1 MESRKQKIKE
11 LIINRLN
18 LKLNI
23 EDFGDDTPLFK
34 SKAEG
39 GIELDSVDTLEI
51 AVGLMNEF
59 DVEISDDDMHIFQ
72 SVNAINDFLEEN
84 S

>member
-18 LKLNI
+18 LNLKV

-34 SKAEG
+34 PKEEG

-51 AVGLMNEF
+51 AVGIMNEF
-59 DVEISDDDMHIFQ
+59 DVEVSDEDMHIFQ
-72 SVNAINDFLEEN
+72 SVNTIDAFLEEN